1 VRKSNRLGAL
11 PTLDRFPARREGIHL
26 PQTRAQISAKAEAVR
41 TKILEDEAA
50 KANLEASQREEL
62 QSLMADKISTMQPVP
77 IDVPSSPEHMEVN
90 KEEAEQEAIKDAIID
105 VASSDV
111 EDALHGTFPCHL
123 PTPQPRL
130 VKPKMMAIHHLWS
143 VCTVPTVTRI
153 AFHWQKQTP
162 SPLSL
167 LRVRPHES
175 AGFPPRPMYVVDEH
189 LGCRAQFD

>member
-41 TKILEDEAA
+41 TKILEDEAV

-77 IDVPSSPEHMEVN
+77 IDVPSSPEHMEVD
-90 KEEAEQEAIKDAIID
+90 KEEAEQEAIKDAIIN

-111 EDALHGTFPCHL
+111 EDALPRHL
-123 PTPQPRL
+123 PLPPPDTAA
-130 VKPKMMAIHHLWS
+130 KAGETKDNGYS
-143 VCTVPTVTRI
+143 
-153 AFHWQKQTP
+153 P
-162 SPLSL
+162 SPECVDSSDSDNNCFPLAETDT
-167 LRVRPHES
+167 ES
-175 AGFPPRPMYVVDEH
+175 TQPVASET
-189 LGCRAQFD
+189 AQKRRLPSKTNVCCQ